1 MYDIFMKFRMQPEG
15 AAIPGGIEI
24 YVQLIWLFA
33 IIITVLTL
41 CLCYLYFAMRRSM
54 QREQL
59 SRAFSRETIEGLE
72 IERRRISRELHDSVL
87 PLVKGQPAE
96 DLIRTICLELMPP
109 DFIRLTFKDALAG
122 LCDKFRLSCGI
133 ECACFI
139 DEDLNFKFLDA
150 EKQLHLYRIVQEALN
165 NIEKHSGAAQIAV
178 TARRNNRGNLLM
190 CIADDGKGITDVTD
204 AHGLGMNNMRQRAAI
219 LGAQLDFISESGNG
233 LMVRIELPI
242 LPEKTNG

>member
-1 MYDIFMKFRMQPEG
+1 MQFRMQPEG
-15 AAIPGGIEI
+15 AALPGGIEI
-24 YVQLIWLFA
+24 YVHLLWLLV
-33 IIITVLTL
+33 IIITVLFL
-41 CLCYLYFAMRRSM
+41 LLCYLYLAMRRSS
-54 QREQL
+54 QREQM

-96 DLIRTICLELMPP
+96 DFIRTICLELMPP
-109 DFIRLTFKDALAG
+109 DFARLSLKDALAG

-150 EKQLHLYRIVQEALN
+150 EKQLHLYRIVQEAIT
-165 NIEKHSGAAQIAV
+165 NIEKHSGAAQMAV
-178 TARRNNRGNLLM
+178 TARRNNRGNLLI
-190 CIADDGKGITDVTD
+190 CVADDGRGLSAVTD

-242 LPEKTNG
+242 LPEKTHG